1 VWHAA
6 VPLFRESP
14 WWRVV
19 ELLRASAVTSG
30 PCLPNRWLGVYRLLS
45 CPALACFRRAAS
57 STPDYPC
64 NGAQDNRGWTGCSL
78 FTKHASRVVAH
89 YFDHPL
95 TTTAAATTHQLRT
108 TQCRCSAQPL
118 VFWTCMGRSW
128 EGHAHRVCAHIQ
140 EGTASLSVAR
150 NTHPQHSQRACECV
164 PGGIVVLPNRLSG
177 LGAVKSAVVVGTGLG
192 R

>member
-1 VWHAA
+1 M
-6 VPLFRESP
+6 
-14 WWRVV
+14 V
-19 ELLRASAVTSG
+19 EGCRASPSSSSDVWPLLAESVAWRLQIAFLS
-30 PCLPNRWLGVYRLLS
+30 RSRLL
-45 CPALACFRRAAS
+45 PKS
-57 STPDYPC
+57 SIVNPGLPC

-78 FTKHASRVVAH
+78 FTKHASRAVAH

-95 TTTAAATTHQLRT
+95 TTTAAATTHRLRT

-118 VFWTCMGRSW
+118 VFWTYMGRSW

-177 LGAVKSAVVVGTGLG
+177 LGAIKSTVVVGTGPG